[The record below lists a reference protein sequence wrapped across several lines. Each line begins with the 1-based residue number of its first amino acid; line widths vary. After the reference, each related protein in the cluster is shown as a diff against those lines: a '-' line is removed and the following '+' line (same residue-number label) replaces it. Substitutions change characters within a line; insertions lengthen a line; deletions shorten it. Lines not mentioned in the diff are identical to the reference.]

1 MFGKLLGQV
10 SVSWHGQKKVPRRL
24 NLEVDILKKIF
35 FLIKGEYWDNFL
47 AKNGLS
53 ELTPEAINDKNE
65 QIDNKKNITYM
76 LQNT

>member
-1 MFGKLLGQV
+1 MDK
-10 SVSWHGQKKVPRRL
+10 KKVPRRL
-24 NLEVDILKKIF
+24 NLEVDILKKNF

>member
-24 NLEVDILKKIF
+24 NLEVDILKKNF

>member
-10 SVSWHGQKKVPRRL
+10 SVSSHGQKKVPRRL
-24 NLEVDILKKIF
+24 NLEVDILKKNF

>member
-1 MFGKLLGQV
+1 M
-10 SVSWHGQKKVPRRL
+10 
-24 NLEVDILKKIF
+24 EVDILKKIF